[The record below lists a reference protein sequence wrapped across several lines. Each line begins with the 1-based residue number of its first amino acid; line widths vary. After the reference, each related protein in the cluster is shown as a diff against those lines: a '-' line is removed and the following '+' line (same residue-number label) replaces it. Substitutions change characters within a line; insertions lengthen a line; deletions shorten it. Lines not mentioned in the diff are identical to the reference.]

1 VPEIVSEEF
10 DYENDTASLDYC
22 SQKESEDHKQYAGG
36 KMEASKKESA
46 IYITV
51 NCFSKTI
58 QALKEVKIDKSFFP
72 EIQDDT
78 SLK

>member
-1 VPEIVSEEF
+1 LQP
-10 DYENDTASLDYC
+10 
-22 SQKESEDHKQYAGG
+22 KEKSEDHKQYGSRWKDG
-36 KMEASKKESA
+36 SSKVKVA
-46 IYITV
+46 DINIV

-58 QALKEVKIDKSFFP
+58 RRRLKEVKIDKLKVVSS